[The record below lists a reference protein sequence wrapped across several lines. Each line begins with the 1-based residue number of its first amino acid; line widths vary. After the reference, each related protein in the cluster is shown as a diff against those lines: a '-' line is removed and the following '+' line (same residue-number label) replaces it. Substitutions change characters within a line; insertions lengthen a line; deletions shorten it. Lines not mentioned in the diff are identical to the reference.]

1 MTSLSCCDQVGT
13 MEPIIE
19 VWDLD
24 LVDCLEPAFRLGKK
38 GSKKKGLKRVGH
50 KVSASDI
57 GILHELT
64 KFYN

>member
-1 MTSLSCCDQVGT
+1 

-50 KVSASDI
+50 KVGAADI

>member
-1 MTSLSCCDQVGT
+1 

-50 KVSASDI
+50 KVGALEKCW
-57 GILHELT
+57 GLRNQL
-64 KFYN
+64 NL

>member
-1 MTSLSCCDQVGT
+1 

-38 GSKKKGLKRVGH
+38 GSKKKGVKRVGH
-50 KVSASDI
+50 KVGAADI
-57 GILHELT
+57 GDASRINKT
-64 KFYN
+64 TVI

>member
-1 MTSLSCCDQVGT
+1 

-38 GSKKKGLKRVGH
+38 GSKKKGVKRVGH
-50 KVSASDI
+50 KVGAANNRDASRI
-57 GILHELT
+57 ILTLQLT
-64 KFYN
+64 CRTLSSP